1 LEDDFIFLL
10 NGRQPLLGGNQSFF
24 ENKKRPNTLEVDNN
38 LIFLKV
44 EEDTFFWMMTSKNYQ
59 NQNQNKTMVAA
70 PLQVT

>member
-1 LEDDFIFLL
+1 
-10 NGRQPLLGGNQSFF
+10 
-24 ENKKRPNTLEVDNN
+24 VDNN